1 MLLTLFEIYVT
12 IVGIKVFVCNKKY
25 IRRERNI
32 VMKKNGFTLA
42 EVLITLAIIG
52 VVATMTLPA
61 LMTNTQ
67 EQQARTGL
75 KKAVNT
81 LTEAAAM
88 SQAVTGI
95 DFASING
102 FGVVGDDATADNNV
116 NSLFALLDERT
127 AVDYGKTKGEH
138 FNNGGTMQQSITTAA
153 AAVANPQTV
162 YLRDGS
168 AIIIPADGFAAG
180 AIRAQRGDNLPMGF
194 VVVYDTNG
202 VKAPNILSNC
212 QGATDN
218 NTVDDPT
225 EPAETEDGL
234 EEINTDAC
242 TKANRVIRDQFMLR
256 LRGTH
261 VQPEGAA
268 AAWAFNN

>member
-1 MLLTLFEIYVT
+1 
-12 IVGIKVFVCNKKY
+12 
-25 IRRERNI
+25 
-32 VMKKNGFTLA
+32 MKKNGFTLA

-102 FGVVGDDATADNNV
+102 YGVVEDDATGDTNV

-127 AVDYGKTKGEH
+127 AIDYGKTKGEH
-138 FNNGGTMQQSITTAA
+138 FNNAGTMQQSITTAA
-153 AAVANPQTV
+153 DVIETPQTV

-168 AIIIPADGFAAG
+168 AIIIPTGEFDAAG
-180 AIRAQRGDNLPMGF
+180 IRDQRGDNLPMGF

-218 NTVDDPT
+218 NTVDPLT
-225 EPAETEDGL
+225 VPAETEAGL
-234 EEINTDAC
+234 LEIDTAAC

-256 LRGTH
+256 LRGTQ